1 MPTVYLYIPFS
12 ESEDP
17 TELIGMAK
25 RWETL
30 YRSKQEL
37 REILAEDSPTPYIGN
52 EIKVVFQGSKGLADM
67 KEHDKVYI
75 LSHGME
81 GTPDVCNQAR
91 GGGSTLDQKTI
102 AQRLIADGLPEK
114 TNLKINLY
122 YCDESNEADNR
133 TAEFDL
139 ALHDPSNQK
148 DYSNVTLS
156 YYPGVILSGLS
167 VPIGKEGQ
175 DDKAY
180 KRALRKLQLGEMKPD
195 QLNEQFKVLL
205 DQLSAKELQE
215 YLKSLSAETLLKI
228 LSKLDIK
235 LIQAIQT
242 KANIGDQNTFFLNL
256 RKDKTFEPVIMEEV
270 GRAKH
275 SKREYKHPK
284 QENVHLETKVK
295 VTKENKRPEKILLSG
310 KSKNIHDKTPK
321 QIGIVTKDAIND
333 SKENQEQNPKTIKPK
348 FNDT

>member
-17 TELIGMAK
+17 TELLGMAK
-25 RWETL
+25 QWEKL

-37 REILAEDSPTPYIGN
+37 REILAEDTPTPYQGN
-52 EIKVVFQGSKGLADM
+52 EIKIVLQGSNGLEDM

-81 GTPDVCNQAR
+81 GTPDVCNQAK
-91 GGGSTLDQKTI
+91 GGMSMLDQKTI

-114 TNLKINLY
+114 TDLKINLY

-156 YYPGVILSGLS
+156 YYPGVILTGLA
-167 VPIGKEGQ
+167 VPVGKEGQ

-180 KRALRKLQLGEMKPD
+180 KHALRKLHLTEMKPD

-205 DQLSAKELQE
+205 DQLSAKDLQD
-215 YLKSLSAETLLKI
+215 YLKTLSAATLLNI

-275 SKREYKHPK
+275 SKKEFKH
-284 QENVHLETKVK
+284 QNVESVLSETKVN

-310 KSKNIHDKTPK
+310 KSKKTHIKPPS
-321 QIGIVTKDAIND
+321 QMGIIAKDARND
-333 SKENQEQNPKTIKPK
+333 STENQEPSPTKIKPK
-348 FNDT
+348 FKDT

>member
-17 TELIGMAK
+17 QELKGMAK
-25 RWETL
+25 QWETL

-37 REILAEDSPTPYIGN
+37 REILAEDTPTPYKRN
-52 EIKVVFQGSKGLADM
+52 EIKVVLQGSKGLADM

-81 GTPDVCNQAR
+81 GTPDVCNQAK
-91 GGGSTLDQKTI
+91 GGVSILDQKTI

-133 TAEFDL
+133 TAEFDS

-156 YYPGVILSGLS
+156 NYPGVILSGLS

-180 KRALRKLQLGEMKPD
+180 KRALRKLNLSDMKPK

-205 DQLSAKELQE
+205 DQLSAKDLQE
-215 YLKSLSAETLLKI
+215 YLKKLSAETLLKI

-235 LIQAIQT
+235 LIQAIQI
-242 KANIGDQNTFFLNL
+242 KANIVDQNTFFLNL
-256 RKDKTFEPVIMEEV
+256 RKDKTFEPVIMKEV
-270 GRAKH
+270 GKAKH
-275 SKREYKHPK
+275 SKREFKH
-284 QENVHLETKVK
+284 QNVESVLSETKVND
-295 VTKENKRPEKILLSG
+295 TKENKRPEKILLSG
-310 KSKNIHDKTPK
+310 KSKKIHDKTPK
-321 QIGIVTKDAIND
+321 RIGIVAKDAKND
-333 SKENQEQNPKTIKPK
+333 SIENQEQNSTKIKPK
-348 FNDT
+348 FNDN

>member
-17 TELIGMAK
+17 TELLGMAK
-25 RWETL
+25 QWEKL

-37 REILAEDSPTPYIGN
+37 REILAEDTPTPYQGN
-52 EIKVVFQGSKGLADM
+52 EIKIVLQGSNGLEDM

-81 GTPDVCNQAR
+81 GTPDVCNQAK
-91 GGGSTLDQKTI
+91 GGMSMLDQKTI
-102 AQRLIADGLPEK
+102 AQRLITDGLPEK

-156 YYPGVILSGLS
+156 YYPGVILTGLA
-167 VPIGKEGQ
+167 VPVGKEGQ

-180 KRALRKLQLGEMKPD
+180 KRALRKLHLTEMKPD

-205 DQLSAKELQE
+205 DQLSAKDLQD
-215 YLKSLSAETLLKI
+215 YLKTLSAETLLNI

-270 GRAKH
+270 GKAKH
-275 SKREYKHPK
+275 SKKEFKH
-284 QENVHLETKVK
+284 QNVENVLSETKVNA
-295 VTKENKRPEKILLSG
+295 TKENKRPQKILLSG

-321 QIGIVTKDAIND
+321 QMGIVTKDARND
-333 SKENQEQNPKTIKPK
+333 SKENQVQSPTTIKPK
-348 FNDT
+348 FKDT